1 MKLLKQALKAVR
13 DESNNEYAKG
23 YAEAA
28 LTIGGDWFQWGG
40 TESELFETMD
50 IVNKLNETLNENFFE
65 ELASEEEDKE

>member
-1 MKLLKQALKAVR
+1 MKNLEIELSLSFINEQGRKVETKA
-13 DESNNEYAKG
+13 S
-23 YAEAA
+23 
-28 LTIGGDWFQWGG
+28 IGGDWFQWGG